1 MKKSDTEQIRQ
12 SNKKQIIETLR
23 SMGAMAR
30 VDLRKLVGLSPATV
44 TAITADLI
52 SEGIIREIAGNG
64 TPAVGRGRPRVLIDL
79 VKESVLV
86 LGVKLSMN
94 EIRLML
100 GNMTGEIIKETILEI
115 QTLELQE
122 STLLTTLISAITDF
136 MSTLDSKQYTRVNAI
151 GMAVQGFVDANKG
164 DIVWSP
170 ALSFRQV
177 SITSELNQHFN
188 LPVTLANDANCIA
201 IAIANQPA
209 YQALQNYVVIM
220 LGYGV
225 GMGMIL
231 NGHLYSGHHGA
242 ASEFGHTKYEA
253 DGAQC
258 QCGKR
263 GCIEAYVSDYAL
275 YNDASAMSLLPRVDQ
290 LHPSES
296 DMQLLNQMAE
306 KKDPNILSL
315 FERGG
320 RVLGYGIANILALI
334 SPEKVIISGPGIRA
348 YPYMKEGLMMGLK
361 SALVPELIA
370 QTQIEPFE
378 WQEDLTGKGILVLAL
393 KSID

>member
-1 MKKSDTEQIRQ
+1 
-12 SNKKQIIETLR
+12 
-23 SMGAMAR
+23 
-30 VDLRKLVGLSPATV
+30 
-44 TAITADLI
+44 
-52 SEGIIREIAGNG
+52 
-64 TPAVGRGRPRVLIDL
+64 VLIDL
-79 VKESVLV
+79 VKDSVLV

-100 GNMTGEIIKETILEI
+100 GNMTGDIIKETVVEV
-115 QTLELQE
+115 QTLKLNEE
-122 STLLTTLISAITDF
+122 ALLEVLEKAINSF
-136 MSTLDSKQYTRVNAI
+136 LAALPERQSKKIKAI
-151 GMAVQGFVDANKG
+151 GVAVQGFVDANKG

-170 ALSFRQV
+170 ALSFRRV
-177 SITSELNQHFN
+177 SISAALEQRFR

-231 NGHLYSGHHGA
+231 NGHLYAGHHGA

-275 YNDASAMSLLPRVDQ
+275 YNDASAISLLPRVDQ

-296 DMQLLNQMAE
+296 DMLLLNELADKQ
-306 KKDPNILSL
+306 DPKILSL
-315 FERGG
+315 FERSG

-334 SPEKVIISGPGIRA
+334 SPEKVIISGPGVRS
-348 YPYMKEGLMMGLK
+348 YEFLRNGLYAGLE

-370 QTQIEPFE
+370 ETQIEPFT

-393 KSID
+393 KSVD

>member
-1 MKKSDTEQIRQ
+1 VKKSDTEQIRQ
-12 SNKKQIIETLR
+12 ENKKQIIETLR
-23 SMGAMAR
+23 SRGAMAR
-30 VDLRKLVGLSPATV
+30 VDLRKLVNLSPATV

-52 SEGIIREIAGNG
+52 NDGIIQEVSGDG
-64 TPAVGRGRPRVLIDL
+64 SPAVGRGRPRVLIDL
-79 VKESVLV
+79 VKDSVLV

-94 EIRLML
+94 EIRIML
-100 GNMTGEIIKETILEI
+100 GDIKGNIINESIIEV
-115 QTLELQE
+115 QTLKFDE
-122 STLLTTLISAITDF
+122 SALLLSLETTIGGFISALP
-136 MSTLDSKQYTRVNAI
+136 SSQSSKIKAI
-151 GMAVQGFVDANKG
+151 GVAVQGFVDTNKG

-170 ALSFRQV
+170 ALSFRHV
-177 SITSELNQHFN
+177 SITQQLEQHFQ

-201 IAIANQPA
+201 IAISNQPA

-231 NGHLYSGHHGA
+231 NGRLYSGHHGA
-242 ASEFGHTKYEA
+242 ASEFGHTKYET

-296 DMQLLNQMAE
+296 EMLLLNQMAE
-306 KKDPNILSL
+306 NKDLNILSL
-315 FERGG
+315 FERAG

-348 YPYMKEGLMMGLK
+348 FPYMRSGLMSGLEN
-361 SALVPELIA
+361 ALVPELIA

-378 WQEDLTGKGILVLAL
+378 WQEDLTGKGVLVLAL